1 MKISLEVGKARELDD
16 SLVSSG
22 GGLTNQDFLSGQG
35 LSSNQGLWVFGYGS
49 LMWRPE
55 FSYEHK
61 VKGRCAGLQR
71 SFCVRSVYH
80 RGSYTQPGLVLG
92 LDRGGAC
99 DGVLFYVPPRQA
111 LQTLSYLRKREQV
124 TRVYKEL
131 YMPVELL
138 DGSGRVCRAL
148 CYVADRGHKQYIG
161 SLSVQRKADIIKRCV
176 GRSGKN
182 IDYFLSTLRHMDELG
197 FYDAELKRILALT
210 GCAYRL

>member
-22 GGLTNQDFLSGQG
+22 QG
-35 LSSNQGLWVFGYGS
+35 LSSHQGLWVFGYGS

-55 FSYEHK
+55 FSYQHK
-61 VKGRCAGLQR
+61 VNGRCAGLQR

-111 LQTLSYLRKREQV
+111 LQTLTYLRKREQV

>member
-16 SLVSSG
+16 SLVS
-22 GGLTNQDFLSGQG
+22 SGQG

-55 FSYEHK
+55 FSYQHK

-71 SFCVRSVYH
+71 SFCVRSVHH
-80 RGSYTQPGLVLG
+80 RGSYAQPGLVLG

-111 LQTLSYLRKREQV
+111 LQTLTYLRKREQV

>member
-16 SLVSSG
+16 SLVS
-22 GGLTNQDFLSGQG
+22 SGQG

-55 FSYEHK
+55 FSYEYR

-71 SFCVRSVYH
+71 SFCVRSVHH
-80 RGSYTQPGLVLG
+80 RGSYAQPGLVLG

-111 LQTLSYLRKREQV
+111 LQTLTYLRKREQV

>member
-1 MKISLEVGKARELDD
+1 MKISLEVCKARELDD
-16 SLVSSG
+16 SLVS
-22 GGLTNQDFLSGQG
+22 SGQG

-55 FSYEHK
+55 FSYQHK

-71 SFCVRSVYH
+71 SFCVRSVHH
-80 RGSYTQPGLVLG
+80 RGSYAQPGLVLG

-111 LQTLSYLRKREQV
+111 LQTLTYLRKREQV

>member
-1 MKISLEVGKARELDD
+1 MKPGLDINRDKKFDENSVLSPELLTSD
-16 SLVSSG
+16 SA
-22 GGLTNQDFLSGQG
+22 TATAN
-35 LSSNQGLWVFGYGS
+35 GLWVFGYGS
-49 LMWRPE
+49 LMWRPD
-55 FSYEHK
+55 FSYEHR
-61 VKGRCAGLQR
+61 VNGRCAGLRR

-80 RGSYTQPGLVLG
+80 RGSYARPGLVLG

-99 DGVLFYVPPRQA
+99 DGVLFYVPPSEA
-111 LQTLSYLRKREQV
+111 LKTLSYLRKREQV
-124 TRVYKEL
+124 TRVYREI

-161 SLSVQRKADIIKRCV
+161 SLSIQKKAEIIKICT

-197 FYDAELKRILALT
+197 FHDDELARILALT

>member
-16 SLVSSG
+16 SLVS
-22 GGLTNQDFLSGQG
+22 SGQG

-55 FSYEHK
+55 FSYEYR

-71 SFCVRSVYH
+71 SFCVRSVHH
-80 RGSYTQPGLVLG
+80 RGSYAQPGLVLG

>member
-1 MKISLEVGKARELDD
+1 MKPGLEIKNNKEFDESSIISPEL
-16 SLVSSG
+16 
-22 GGLTNQDFLSGQG
+22 
-35 LSSNQGLWVFGYGS
+35 LSSNADKTTSRGLWVFGYGS

-55 FSYEHK
+55 FSYEHR
-61 VKGRCAGLQR
+61 VNGRCAGLRR

-80 RGSYTQPGLVLG
+80 RGTYEQPGLVLG

-99 DGVLFYVPPRQA
+99 DGVLFYVPPSNA
-111 LQTLSYLRKREQV
+111 LKTLSYLRKREQV
-124 TRVYKEL
+124 TRVYREV

-148 CYVADRGHKQYIG
+148 CYVAERGHKQYVG
-161 SLSVQRKADIIKRCV
+161 SLSIQKKADIIKRCT

-197 FYDAELKRILALT
+197 FYDAELARILALT

>member
-1 MKISLEVGKARELDD
+1 MKSSLEVGNPKGLDD
-16 SLVSSG
+16 HSVLSKEGLDNQSL
-22 GGLTNQDFLSGQG
+22 F
-35 LSSNQGLWVFGYGS
+35 SNQGLWVFGYGS

-55 FSYEHK
+55 FSYEYR

-71 SFCVRSVYH
+71 SFCVRSVHH
-80 RGSYTQPGLVLG
+80 RGSYAQPGLVLG

-99 DGVLFYVPPRQA
+99 DGVLFYVPSPQA
-111 LQTLSYLRKREQV
+111 IQTLSYLRKREQV
-124 TRVYKEL
+124 TRVYREV

-161 SLSVQRKADIIKRCV
+161 TLSVQRKADIIRRCV
-176 GRSGKN
+176 GQSGKN